1 MGHIYNQQGRS
12 QMAAAN
18 RDAGG
23 GPLRASALA
32 LLALLPKSRQ
42 GFSSS
47 QVHAIPLRSSWVM
60 TCAYA
65 PSGNFVACGGL
76 DNMCSIYNL
85 KTREGNV
92 KVSRELSAHTGVCAA
107 RRQPGC
113 PLLPN
118 LALPALPRFSYLLVP
133 TSQVTSPAAD
143 FLMTTIL

>member
-1 MGHIYNQQGRS
+1 M
-12 QMAAAN
+12 
-18 RDAGG
+18 

-32 LLALLPKSRQ
+32 LLSLLPESQR
-42 GFSSS
+42 GFLSS

-92 KVSRELSAHTGVCAA
+92 KVSRELSAHTGVCSACL
-107 RRQPGC
+107 QPGC

-118 LALPALPRFSYLLVP
+118 LTLLAVPRFSYLLVP

-143 FLMTTIL
+143 FLMTIIL